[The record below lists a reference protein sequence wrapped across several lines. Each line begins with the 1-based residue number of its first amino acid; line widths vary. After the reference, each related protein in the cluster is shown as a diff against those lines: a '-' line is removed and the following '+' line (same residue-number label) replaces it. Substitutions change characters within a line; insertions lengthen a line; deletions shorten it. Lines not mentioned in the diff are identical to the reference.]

1 MDSEP
6 KTVAQ
11 QREPG
16 GPIIPFLVKTV
27 IVVVAIIGILSYINS
42 LAEERVAEL
51 KETFGHVGGRSFWA
65 KVEAQLE
72 SLADPKSDLTPE
84 KKKRIM
90 TQIRVISDRWR
101 PFLNEAFGP
110 LPESPSKP

>member
-1 MDSEP
+1 MESEP
-6 KTVAQ
+6 TKVVQ

-16 GPIIPFLVKTV
+16 GPIIPFLIKTV

-42 LAEERVAEL
+42 LAEEQVIQL
-51 KETFGHVGGRSFWA
+51 KETFGHVGGRSFWT
-65 KVEAQLE
+65 KVEAQLD

-84 KKKRIM
+84 KKQKIM

-110 LPESPSKP
+110 LPGNPSKP